1 MLQLMNISKFLLI
14 DAVFLFT
21 AIPLI
26 YLIKGAHNNFSL
38 LKNTKKENTFE
49 KISINL
55 PDKRKLLELEMIA
68 ENQSSG
74 IEFDSLIGN
83 WKFVSVWKK
92 GADEEDSVFSSLLR
106 VFFANLKL
114 KKDPSIE
121 NLLKFLITI
130 SIRFGI
136 ISLEFSGK
144 GYLEGSQPFLA
155 FFFNLIELKSGSNV
169 LLSRSLKE
177 PAQKEKSFFALIA
190 SGQNGK
196 WLSARGQGGA
206 LILWLKD

>member
-1 MLQLMNISKFLLI
+1 MNISKFLLI

-26 YLIKGAHNNFSL
+26 YLIKGAYNNFSL
-38 LKNTKKENTFE
+38 LRNSKKQNTFE
-49 KISINL
+49 NISINL
-55 PDKRKLLELEMIA
+55 PEKRKLLELEVIA

-83 WKFVSVWKK
+83 WKFVSVWKN
-92 GADEEDSVFSSLLR
+92 GADDEDSVFSSLLR

-144 GYLEGSQPFLA
+144 GYLEGSQPFLP

-177 PAQKEKSFFALIA
+177 PLQKEKSFFALIA
-190 SGQNGK
+190 SGQSGK

>member
-1 MLQLMNISKFLLI
+1 MNISKFLLI
-14 DAVFLFT
+14 DAVILFT

-26 YLIKGAHNNFSL
+26 FLTQGAQNNFSL
-38 LKNTKKENTFE
+38 FRNSKKEYMLEN
-49 KISINL
+49 ISINL
-55 PDKRKLLELEMIA
+55 PDKGKLLELEVIA

-92 GADEEDSVFSSLLR
+92 GADDEDSVFSSLLR

-190 SGQNGK
+190 SGQSGK